1 MNTRTLAKDS
11 FCCIF
16 PPMKPLLSHSVKIVI
31 AFVCIAAAVVGFML
45 KLPSGLRHIDKELHS
60 LFYFA
65 AAAFF
70 NLLFAKRNLLKH
82 GLVFVLLYLFGAGIE
97 KAQEYSNR
105 FFKLRIHGRYDPEDV
120 QANLNGLLAFS
131 VVWCVV
137 VLLLFLFKKKG
148 NTLFR
153 NKK

>member
-1 MNTRTLAKDS
+1 
-11 FCCIF
+11 
-16 PPMKPLLSHSVKIVI
+16 MKPLLSPTVKVLLAI
-31 AFVCIAAAVVGFML
+31 VCIIAAVVGFML
-45 KLPSGLRHIDKELHS
+45 KLPQSFRHIDKELHS
-60 LFYFA
+60 LFYFL

-70 NLLFAKRNLLKH
+70 NLSFVKRNLLKH

-105 FFKLRIHGRYDPEDV
+105 FFKVRIHGRYDPEDV

-137 VLLLFLFKKKG
+137 VALLLFKKKSQAATQ
-148 NTLFR
+148 N
-153 NKK
+153 N